1 MSWLKGI
8 LEENRRTVQGWPAWK
23 RGEPREERTLTREAF
38 EAINRRSQALE
49 MAENTNG
56 TDIVICHDDWSSVM
70 RNDTSQRA
78 LIEQQAKEIE
88 RLREALRELHAVVK
102 GECASLLNEDSGGDA
117 ELAIEI
123 EALLKEEH
131 P

>member
-1 MSWLKGI
+1 M
-8 LEENRRTVQGWPAWK
+8 
-23 RGEPREERTLTREAF
+23 TRCDYKKPGCS
-38 EAINRRSQALE
+38 NDGL
-49 MAENTNG
+49 
-56 TDIVICHDDWSSVM
+56 VIGVEWMCVKHIA
-70 RNDTSQRA
+70 SQRA